1 VIPPSLRGLVDDA
14 AVFPPGN
21 APLAEA
27 VRLHRDHRAAP
38 HADLVGPLVVGDA
51 HLPDLARLL
60 AGAEDAGGEELA
72 LGVVVSGGAGAL
84 EPAVRWVPDGAR
96 LGTLAVALRDS
107 ATGETAHNARRICT
121 AVDRLRAAGD
131 LDDEVAVLV
140 EPPRLYDAAPAR
152 DWLAALDE
160 IAAADHRL
168 KLRTGGADADAVPS
182 AAELATCIGA
192 ALDRELSFSC
202 TAGLHAA
209 VRHRDAATGQVRH
222 GFLNVLVA
230 TRASLDG
237 AGTDDVAA
245 VLQETDPAVL
255 LAAADEPGR
264 AGARRWFRSFGSCS
278 IAEPLSD
285 LETLGLVPS

>member
-1 VIPPSLRGLVDDA
+1 VIAPSLRGLVDDA

-38 HADLVGPLVVGDA
+38 YADLVGPLVVGDA
-51 HLPDLARLL
+51 HLPDLAPLL
-60 AGAEDAGGEELA
+60 AGGERLA

-96 LGTLAVALRDS
+96 LVALAVALRDS
-107 ATGETAHNARRICT
+107 ATGETAHNARRIVT
-121 AVDRLRAAGD
+121 AVDRLREAGD

-140 EPPRLYDAAPAR
+140 EAPRLHGAAPTR

-160 IAAADHRL
+160 IAAADVRL
-168 KLRTGGADADAVPS
+168 KLRTGGADADAVP
-182 AAELATCIGA
+182 APAELATCIGA
-192 ALDRELSFSC
+192 ALDRELAFTC

-209 VRHRDAATGQVRH
+209 VRHRDADTGQLRH

-245 VLQETDPAVL
+245 VLAETDPGVL
-255 LAAADEPGR
+255 LAATDEPGR

-278 IAEPLSD
+278 VDEPLSD
-285 LETLGLVPS
+285 LETLGLVPR